1 MPSLADGDTTMPT
14 ASAATTAAGS
24 DVTVGD
30 DMAVSPFSDMIADNA
45 TAIAASAAD
54 TGMGVDTDPAYI
66 DAAPPTADGATAA
79 AAGAVPVGADVAVQA
94 VPTRKRRGKDAR
106 RGRDDEYY
114 CRKWLR
120 KAADP
125 SSAPQNGPATPPHG
139 GGGART

>member
-1 MPSLADGDTTMPT
+1 
-14 ASAATTAAGS
+14 
-24 DVTVGD
+24 
-30 DMAVSPFSDMIADNA
+30 MIADNA

-66 DAAPPTADGATAA
+66 DTAPPTANGATAA

-94 VPTRKRRGKDAR
+94 VPTRKRRGTH

-114 CRKWLR
+114 RRKRLR

-125 SSAPQNGPATPPHG
+125 PSAPPDGPATPPHG
-139 GGGART
+139 GSGART